1 MDPGKYADL
10 FLTESREHLTNIN
23 QQLLEWERNPSA
35 AGPVDAIFRAM
46 HTIKGMAASM
56 GFSAVANL
64 AHRAENLL
72 DILRRRPGATDSK
85 TIDLLFRT
93 ADALEQAVEHSVG
106 GREGELDASDLLAD
120 LDRAA
125 AGAES
130 KKKKQRERTRASV
143 ETEAVGGGR
152 HVQVSI
158 KPDASLK
165 GARAMIVLRRME
177 SLGPMSGLNPPLEV
191 LEGEEFDGKLQF
203 FLDSDAPDHV
213 IEEAIRTAG
222 DVEKVTIGR
231 PDEAGAPVRA
241 GATRKAR
248 HIRVNLDRLDALM
261 NQIGELVN
269 ARGRLAE
276 LSTDRADPDLEDVV
290 ITISRLTG
298 ELQAEII
305 QARMTPVWQVFD
317 RFPRLVRDVARQLG
331 KRIDFRVEGKEIE
344 LDRAILDEIGD
355 PIVHLLRNAVGHGIE
370 PPEEREAAG
379 KAPEGRVVLSAGRDR
394 STVAIRV
401 SDDGRGIDR
410 ERALADAKASGLVD
424 EEVRSLTDDQLLRVL
439 ARPGFTT
446 AQEVSDVS
454 GRGVGIDAVVT
465 HIRALGGS
473 TEFKTKKGAGSTF
486 TLRLPPTL
494 AIVRTMLTRAGDE
507 KYALPLTHVEETV
520 ELDPQTVTE
529 LDGAKAIMLRD
540 RVIPLVFLR
549 ELVRVDGEPKD
560 RPPVIILQV
569 GDRRAGLVVDSM
581 AGQQE
586 VVVKTFDAPQGM
598 LPIFSG
604 ATILSDG
611 RAVLILDAGGLV

>member
-35 AGPVDAIFRAM
+35 AGPVDAIFRAV
-46 HTIKGMAASM
+46 HTIKGMAGSM
-56 GFSAVANL
+56 GFTAVATL
-64 AHRAENLL
+64 THRAENLL
-72 DILRRRPGATDSK
+72 DLLRRRRGATESE

-93 ADALEQAVEHSVG
+93 ADTLEQAVEHSVG
-106 GREGELDASDLLAD
+106 GGEGELDVSDLVAD

-125 AGAES
+125 AGFES
-130 KKKKQRERTRASV
+130 STKRGAPRTRASI

-152 HVQVSI
+152 RVQVTI
-158 KPDASLK
+158 KADASLK

-177 SLGPMSGLNPPLEV
+177 SLGPMSGLEPPLDV
-191 LEGEEFDGKLQF
+191 LEGEDFDGKLQF

-222 DVEKVTIGR
+222 DVEEVVIGQA
-231 PDEAGAPVRA
+231 EAGALVKT
-241 GATRKAR
+241 GAKRKAR

-276 LSTDRADPDLEDVV
+276 LSAERADPDLEDVV

-355 PIVHLLRNAVGHGIE
+355 PIVHLLRNAVDHGIE
-370 PPEEREAAG
+370 PPEERKAAG
-379 KAPEGRVVLSAGRDR
+379 KRPEGRVVLSAARDR

-410 ERALADAKASGLVD
+410 ERVLADAKAIGLVD
-424 EEVRSLTDDQLLRVL
+424 EETQTLGDDQLLRVL

-446 AQEVSDVS
+446 AEEVSDVS

-465 HIRALGGS
+465 HIRVLGGS
-473 TEFKTKKGAGSTF
+473 TEFKTQKGAGSTF

-494 AIVRTMLTRAGDE
+494 AIVRTMLARAGKE
-507 KYALPLTHVEETV
+507 RYALPLTHVEETV
-520 ELDPQTVTE
+520 ELDPQLVTE
-529 LDGAKAIMLRD
+529 LDGAKAIMLRE

-549 ELVRVDGEPKD
+549 ELVQAEGEPIE

-586 VVVKTFDAPQGM
+586 VVVKTFDTPRGM

>member
-56 GFSAVANL
+56 GFTTVATL

-72 DILRRRPGATDSK
+72 DLLRRRRGATDSE

-93 ADALEQAVEHSVG
+93 ADTLEQAVEHSVG
-106 GREGELDASDLLAD
+106 GGEGELDASDLVAD

-125 AGAES
+125 AGFES
-130 KKKKQRERTRASV
+130 TKKQGATRTRASI

-152 HVQVSI
+152 RVQVTI
-158 KPDASLK
+158 KAAASLK

-177 SLGPMSGLNPPLEV
+177 SLGPMSGLEPPLDV

-222 DVEKVTIGR
+222 DVEEVVIGR
-231 PDEAGAPVRA
+231 AEAGAPTRA

-261 NQIGELVN
+261 NQIGELAN

-276 LSTDRADPDLEDVV
+276 LSAERADPDLEDVV
-290 ITISRLTG
+290 ITISRLAG

-355 PIVHLLRNAVGHGIE
+355 PIVHLLRNAVDHGIE

-379 KAPEGRVVLSAGRDR
+379 KRPDGRVVLSAARDR

-410 ERALADAKASGLVD
+410 ERVFADAKAVGLVD
-424 EEVRSLTDDQLLRVL
+424 EEAQTLGDDQLLRVL

-446 AQEVSDVS
+446 AKEVSDVS

-465 HIRALGGS
+465 HIRLLGGS
-473 TEFKTKKGAGSTF
+473 TEFKTQQGAGSTF

-494 AIVRTMLTRAGDE
+494 AIVRTMLARAGKE
-507 KYALPLTHVEETV
+507 RYALPLTHVEETV
-520 ELDPQTVTE
+520 ELDPQSVTE
-529 LDGAKAIMLRD
+529 LDGAKAIVLRE

-549 ELVRVDGEPKD
+549 ELVQAEGEPIE

-586 VVVKTFDAPQGM
+586 VVVKTFDTPRGM